1 MLNLS
6 VLKVTVRCSYV
17 RSDGV
22 RVSTLEIAEGL
33 NRSVTCSVSGVHPR
47 PVFTW
52 AGPPGLQEL
61 GGPEL
66 RLREDTYLLTS
77 SSRLSVPGTRDNNN
91 TWLSCGVRQL
101 RRWAG
106 SICCYKA
113 VNN

>member
-1 MLNLS
+1 MLYLS
-6 VLKVTVRCSYV
+6 VHKVTV

-22 RVSTLEIAEGL
+22 RVSTLEITEGL

-61 GGPEL
+61 GRPEL
-66 RLREDTYLLTS
+66 RLTEDTYLLTS

-106 SICCYKA
+106 SIHCH
-113 VNN
+113 